1 MRVVNRTIYQNIIQN
16 INTVTE
22 QLKDINEK
30 ISSSK
35 RINRPS
41 DDPVGIT
48 HALNIRET
56 LAQLQQY
63 GTNIKYGQSWLQMT
77 ESSLQQVEDLTVR
90 AKEIANQMSTGTYNA
105 DQRANAA
112 KEVQNIIEQL
122 VQVGNTQIDGRYI
135 YSGDKDQTSAYE
147 LNLYRHDAVAD
158 SGNNP
163 AYTGAATSS
172 GTYTGLYSKKYIVEI
187 TTGGAVGVATYRVSE
202 DGGTTWGP
210 NDAFTTDTNPT
221 NIYDSTNSRETPPD
235 QGVQIAFT
243 NSGTLTA
250 GDRFTIEV
258 SRYNGNQKNVGIILG
273 QSAQMNVNLN
283 GDKVLGEAGDTA
295 NNLFDI
301 LAGLK
306 NALENN
312 NIDGVQASLDQLSN
326 AQVNNTSNLADI
338 GSRLN
343 RMEVNNNLIADLNT
357 NNTTRLS
364 GIEDID
370 IAKAVT
376 ELSAK
381 QLVYQA
387 ALYAATQVTQM
398 NMLNYLG

>member
-22 QLKDINEK
+22 QLRDIHEK

-63 GTNIKYGQSWLQMT
+63 GTNIKHGQSWLQMT
-77 ESSLQQVEDLTVR
+77 ESSLQKVEDLTIR
-90 AKEIANQMSTGTYNA
+90 TKEIANQMSTDTYNA

-112 KEVQNIIEQL
+112 FEVQNIIEQL
-122 VQVGNTQIDGRYI
+122 VQVGNTEINGRYI
-135 YSGDKDQTSAYE
+135 YSGDKDQTNAYE

-158 SGNNP
+158 PGNNP
-163 AYTGAATSS
+163 AYTGTATSS
-172 GTYTGLYSKKYIVEI
+172 GTYTGVYSKKYVVEI

-221 NIYDSTNSRETPPD
+221 NIYDSLNSLETPPD

-283 GDKVLGEAGDTA
+283 GDVVFGEAGDAA

-306 NALENN
+306 YALENN

-326 AQVNNTSNLADI
+326 AQVRNTSNLADI

-343 RMEVNNNLIADLNT
+343 RMEVNNNLLADLNT

-370 IAKAVT
+370 IAQAVT

-381 QLVYQA
+381 QLVYQS
-387 ALYAATQVTQM
+387 ALYSATQVTQM
-398 NMLNYLG
+398 NMLNYLR